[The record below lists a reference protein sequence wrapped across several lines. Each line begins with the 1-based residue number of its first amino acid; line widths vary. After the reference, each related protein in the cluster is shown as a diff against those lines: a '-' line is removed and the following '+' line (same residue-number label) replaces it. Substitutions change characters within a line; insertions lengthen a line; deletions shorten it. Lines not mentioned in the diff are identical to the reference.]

1 MLVSSQT
8 VNATTDL
15 SCIRG
20 GDIIGFGGSGFVSDA
35 IEWLTRSRLSHVA
48 TVIDPRLDVDGQPQ
62 TELHIVEST
71 ILNGRNGVQINPLA
85 ARLAMCGPRERV
97 WALRLSDAIR
107 GFLDWDRLW
116 AFAMVRVNR
125 DRYNVLELG
134 AYIARMIPVVQDLPI
149 WYKPNSHEEVC
160 SELVAQLLAAGGLP
174 ALRPY
179 ETPPQGIAELK
190 IYADCRQ
197 LQGKPA
203 AIRKFNSQ

>member
-1 MLVSSQT
+1 VT
-8 VNATTDL
+8 VGADF
-15 SCIRG
+15 RG
-20 GDIIGFGGSGFVSDA
+20 GDIIAFGGKGFLSDA
-35 IEWLTRSRLSHVA
+35 IEWLTGSKLSHVA
-48 TVIDPRLDVDGQPQ
+48 MVLDPRLRVDGRPQ
-62 TELHIVEST
+62 AEPQIVEST

-85 ARLAMCGPRERV
+85 ARLAMCGAGERV
-97 WALRLSDAIR
+97 WVLRLSDAIR

-116 AFAMVRVNR
+116 AFAMARVNR

-134 AYIARMIPVVQDLPI
+134 AYVARMIPLMQDLPL

-160 SELVAQLLAAGGLP
+160 SELVAELLAAGGLP
-174 ALRPY
+174 GLRPY

-197 LQGKPA
+197 LMGKPA